1 MPQMVFE
8 DFVPQVIWLVFAF
21 TFLYVV
27 MSRVALPR
35 IAGVIEER
43 RDKIADDLDR
53 AAEFKKE
60 AEQALAA
67 YKEALADARN
77 RALAIAAKN
86 REEVKAETEKLR
98 ADSDAKIADMMHD
111 AERRIEQT
119 KEAALVNVRDV
130 AADVA
135 SAVVEKLLG
144 QSVGKETVDAV
155 VDAQLRR
162 SQS

>member
-1 MPQMVFE
+1 MPQIEFA
-8 DFVPQVIWLVFAF
+8 DFAPQLIWLVIAF

-27 MSRVALPR
+27 MARVALPR
-35 IAGVIEER
+35 IAGVIEQR

-60 AEQALAA
+60 AEEALAA
-67 YKEALADARN
+67 YEKALADARS

-86 REEVKAETEKLR
+86 REEVKAETERLR
-98 ADSDAKIADMMHD
+98 ADSNAVIADMMRD
-111 AERRIEQT
+111 AERKVEEAKQ
-119 KEAALVNVRDV
+119 AALVNVRDV
-130 AADVA
+130 ASDGAAAVA
-135 SAVVEKLLG
+135 EKMLD
-144 QSVGKETVDAV
+144 QSVDRETVDAA

>member
-1 MPQMVFE
+1 MPQIE
-8 DFVPQVIWLVFAF
+8 IADFAPQLIWLVIAF

-43 RDKIADDLDR
+43 RDKIADDLDK

-60 AEQALAA
+60 AEEALAA
-67 YKEALADARN
+67 YEKALADARS

-86 REEVKAETEKLR
+86 RDEVKAENQRLR
-98 ADSDAKIADMMHD
+98 ADSDAVIADMMRD
-111 AERRIEQT
+111 AERQIDEA

-130 AADVA
+130 ASDVA
-135 SAVVEKLLG
+135 ATVAEKMLD
-144 QSVGKETVDAV
+144 QSVDRETVDAA

>member
-1 MPQMVFE
+1 MPQIE
-8 DFVPQVIWLVFAF
+8 IADFAPQLIWLVIAF

-60 AEQALAA
+60 AEDALAA
-67 YKEALADARN
+67 YEKALADARS

-86 REEVKAETEKLR
+86 RDEVKAETQRLR
-98 ADSDAKIADMMHD
+98 ADSDAVIADMMRD
-111 AERRIEQT
+111 AERQIDEA

-130 AADVA
+130 ASEVA
-135 SAVVEKLLG
+135 AAVAEKMLD
-144 QSVGKETVDAV
+144 QSVDRETVDAA

>member
-1 MPQMVFE
+1 
-8 DFVPQVIWLVFAF
+8 
-21 TFLYVV
+21 V

-86 REEVKAETEKLR
+86 REEVKAETERLR
-98 ADSDAKIADMMHD
+98 TNSNAKIADMMHD

-144 QSVGKETVDAV
+144 QSVGKKTVDAV